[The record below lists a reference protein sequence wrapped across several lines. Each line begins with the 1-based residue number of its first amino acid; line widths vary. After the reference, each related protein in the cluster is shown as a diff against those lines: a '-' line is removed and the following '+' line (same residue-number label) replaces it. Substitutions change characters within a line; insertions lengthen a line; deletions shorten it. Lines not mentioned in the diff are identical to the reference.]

1 MTRAGVLLRFQEEK
15 EHREDKPKEFSN
27 TRNNGNDFSRK
38 KSHKRKSY
46 NVPGSNNKKAV
57 IDVGCPKCME
67 LASPKVAE
75 KGICPKCNVQLE
87 TIGGVRGVNSLGGI
101 PAYGSGMVQGT
112 S

>member
-1 MTRAGVLLRFQEEK
+1 
-15 EHREDKPKEFSN
+15 
-27 TRNNGNDFSRK
+27 
-38 KSHKRKSY
+38 
-46 NVPGSNNKKAV
+46 
-57 IDVGCPKCME
+57 ME